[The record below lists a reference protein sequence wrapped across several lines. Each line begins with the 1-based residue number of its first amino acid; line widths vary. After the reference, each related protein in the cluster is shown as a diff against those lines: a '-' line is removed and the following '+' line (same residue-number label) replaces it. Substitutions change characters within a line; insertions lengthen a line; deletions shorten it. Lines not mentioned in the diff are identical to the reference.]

1 MTIDPIER
9 LNLTMCAGA
18 LAVSWVWASPGFAWS
33 LAVGAALEAA
43 NFRGLRRSSE
53 ALFAGRLPGAWSAG
67 FAVRFLGLAVGI
79 GAALWAGAHPVG
91 LLLGLSMIVPASLVG
106 TWRNRPPVLDDLPS
120 IPPEDSSWDRWNP
133 WLARERDSDEDDA

>member
-1 MTIDPIER
+1 MTIDPTER

-18 LAVSWVWASPGFAWS
+18 LAASWVWASPGFAWS

-53 ALFAGRLPGAWSAG
+53 ALFAGRLPGPWSAG

-79 GAALWAGAHPVG
+79 GAALSFMGSEIFPRRGQQKRHP
-91 LLLGLSMIVPASLVG
+91 
-106 TWRNRPPVLDDLPS
+106 D
-120 IPPEDSSWDRWNP
+120 
-133 WLARERDSDEDDA
+133 ARIRSKARGI